1 MFMLGAGAAAAAGA
15 AAGGAVAAHRARKE
29 MDNLFGGEDDER
41 AERRAQRVTDR
52 MVRLPQEL
60 TASRVCERGK
70 ATQQERE
77 MREAK
82 GTFLGLTFLPLLCK
96 HTKREDDLSVGAHN
110 TKRA

>member
-52 MVRLPQEL
+52 MVRLQQEL
-60 TASRVCERGK
+60 AALRVRERGK
-70 ATQQERE
+70 ICQQERGKK
-77 MREAK
+77 AK
-82 GTFLGLTFLPLLCK
+82 GVGSNVFFRGLTFLLLCC
-96 HTKREDDLSVGAHN
+96 AN
-110 TKRA
+110 TQN